1 MCACPLGLCVIIQ
14 EVKVIFWN
22 MKNVFLKLMGCLI
35 VAIALQSCSHDVY
48 TVQELKAQYDDAF
61 KSNVLNGDSI
71 DPRQNWNAS
80 VMSTLNVTLSLDAGA
95 SYRVCVMTGNPLQ
108 NTSATLLS
116 ERTMTTGETAAL
128 HFAKP
133 MALSK
138 VYVAAINSKNR
149 YDVYAVSMPDT
160 VASVNIGADEATT
173 SGAKGRTRIIPYYN
187 SISTNSNDYKQT
199 LSSIGSPGF
208 SSSYYD
214 ISTMDAADY
223 GKMDLYLYW
232 PDSRYKYGDGY
243 HYYVPAGKIVSGN
256 LMYSNST
263 GSNCVIYVYGTL
275 ELPDGFSLTNG
286 RQLVIAPGGRLI
298 LDGNAYFNSGARF
311 INQGS
316 IECSNGD
323 ISIQNYSGTYSD
335 YYNSGTVTI
344 PNGGFTVAG
353 NLSRLYNNGT
363 INVKYIDVGGT
374 FTFKNFGTL
383 NALSTS
389 KSGFTTDD
397 QSNAASNFILI
408 NACHTTINAMGVYQ
422 LVLCDN
428 SRVDCST
435 GIYTGGG
442 QYYDYIAFG
451 SNSMVSAGDWH
462 DNGGDFYG
470 YSSKKKLGVFRFTG
484 NLTMDNS
491 FTSSGYVYYDGDF
504 SQKSSYS
511 SNTNYWIARNYYYEI
526 QYTSVENVSTISL
539 PAGDCMGTGYN
550 SDDGTAPTPAIAP
563 TIYYYAFEDL
573 GSVGDYD
580 FNDVIVGVKY
590 PVVVGN
596 QVNADIYLV
605 AAGGTLATSVLYNGN
620 TICDE
625 VHQTFGVST
634 STMVNTYS
642 STQYPEHLLT
652 TLTNV
657 GNNFNASNL
666 PISIFVNG
674 VVSTEI
680 SGNNST
686 GVTPQ
691 MIKVP
696 SPWKWAKE
704 TTNISDAYSTPGYSF
719 GAWGS
724 NYAANTTWYLYPIED
739 RVVQ

>member
-1 MCACPLGLCVIIQ
+1 
-14 EVKVIFWN
+14 
-22 MKNVFLKLMGCLI
+22 MKNVVFTWVCCVWGLLFIL
-35 VAIALQSCSHDVY
+35 SCSHDTY
-48 TVQELKAQYDDAF
+48 DYNQAKADYDNAF
-61 KSNVLNGDSI
+61 SNNVMNGDSI
-71 DPRQNWNAS
+71 DPAQTWNAS
-80 VMSTLNVTLSLDAGA
+80 VMSTLNVSVNLDAGA
-95 SYRVCVMTGNPLQ
+95 TYRVCVMTDNPLS
-108 NTSATLLS
+108 NTSATVLD
-116 ERTMTTGETAAL
+116 EKNMTSGTTSSFR
-128 HFAKP
+128 FAKP
-133 MALSK
+133 MALRR
-138 VYVAAINSKNR
+138 VYVIAINSKNR
-149 YDVYAVSMPDT
+149 YDVYSVEMADT
-160 VASVNIGADEATT
+160 LASIALGGNT
-173 SGAKGRTRIIPYYN
+173 
-187 SISTNSNDYKQT
+187 
-199 LSSIGSPGF
+199 
-208 SSSYYD
+208 SSSTKNKTRAVVQNVSTVSSDYQRPLSDFIAPSVITGHTYYD

-275 ELPDGFSLTNG
+275 ELPDGFTLTNG

-724 NYAANTTWYLYPIED
+724 NYAANTSWYLYPIED